1 MSTHYLYFTEYQ
13 EIIPFVKPA
22 PIDQEKEK
30 SDKKKKKGGKGDPEQ
45 YPINGRHHLIIA

>member
-30 SDKKKKKGGKGDPEQ
+30 SDKKKRKGGKGDPEQ
-45 YPINGRHHLIIA
+45 